1 MVINLLANKKN
12 LSLGFVSTKITEI
25 GEKAGL
31 LNTFPIPY
39 YRKIMLEKRGKFR
52 VTK

>member
-12 LSLGFVSTKITEI
+12 ISLSFVSSKISEI

-31 LNTFPIPY
+31 LNSFPIPY

>member
-12 LSLGFVSTKITEI
+12 ISLWSVSTKISEI
-25 GEKAGL
+25 GEMAGL
-31 LNTFPIPY
+31 INTFPIPY